1 MMSSRGMGAMNPS
14 KMPKKK
20 EITRTDNPDKVA
32 MYKKGG
38 LAKQAAT
45 AIAMK
50 EAGKKPKKMAEG
62 GQLKEVPEGNAGLS
76 KLPTDVRNKM
86 GYMKE
91 GGKTKSKVNEAGNY
105 TKPELR
111 KRIFNSVKAAAIVG
125 TGAGQWSARKAQVM
139 AKRYKAAGGGYR
151 D

>member
-1 MMSSRGMGAMNPS
+1 MGAISPS
-14 KMPKKK
+14 KMPKGKRK
-20 EITRTDNPDKVA
+20 ARRDNTDFTQ
-32 MYKKGG
+32 Y
-38 LAKQAAT
+38 
-45 AIAMK
+45 
-50 EAGKKPKKMAEG
+50 
-62 GQLKEVPEGNAGLS
+62 
-76 KLPTDVRNKM
+76 
-86 GYMKE
+86 KE
-91 GGKTKSKVNEAGNY
+91 GGAVKSKVNEAGNY

>member
-1 MMSSRGMGAMNPS
+1 MKTSRGMGAISPS
-14 KMPKKK
+14 KMPGGTK
-20 EITRTDNPDKVA
+20 TARRDDTDFTE
-32 MYKKGG
+32 YKKGG

-50 EAGKKPKKMAEG
+50 AAGKKPKKMAAG
-62 GQLKEVPEGNAGLS
+62 GELKEVPEDNAGLS
-76 KLPTDVRNKM
+76 KLPTQVRNKM

-91 GGKTKSKVNEAGNY
+91 GGETKSKVNEAGNY
-105 TKPELR
+105 TKPDLR

-139 AKRYKAAGGGYR
+139 AKRYKAAGGGYK